1 MQDTFVVDDTAGTSA
16 GSEGKRDAT
25 EGERD

>member
-1 MQDTFVVDDTAGTSA
+1 MQDTFVVGDTTGTSA

-25 EGERD
+25 GGERD